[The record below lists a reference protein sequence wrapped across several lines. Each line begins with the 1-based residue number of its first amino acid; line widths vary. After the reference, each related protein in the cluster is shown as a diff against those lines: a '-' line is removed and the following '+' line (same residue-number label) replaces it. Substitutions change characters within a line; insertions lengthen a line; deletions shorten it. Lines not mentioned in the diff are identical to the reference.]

1 MRRAALTSL
10 LFASALALVSCGR
23 GERRTVLSAPPA
35 AALDNDIYVA
45 DEGGVVR
52 ALRPD
57 GAEQWSY
64 SLAEDLERLTGMP
77 SRDIRI
83 EQIAARS
90 GGKVFGLATRL
101 SGRESGVS
109 ILFALDAG
117 RLLWQRES
125 PYPVQS
131 VAPVALGQSAVYLSG
146 DDGVL
151 YAYARED
158 GRELWRYR
166 VSEAAIS
173 SPTVGRDGTIYVT
186 GPRRNLHAVSPEGKQ
201 LWVVGSQK

>member
-45 DEGGVVR
+45 EEGGVVR

>member
-1 MRRAALTSL
+1 MRSAALTSL
-10 LFASALALVSCGR
+10 LVASALALASCGR

-45 DEGGVVR
+45 EEGGVVR

-57 GAEQWSY
+57 GTEQWSY

-109 ILFALDAG
+109 ILFALDSG

-158 GRELWRYR
+158 GRELWRYH

-173 SPTVGRDGTIYVT
+173 SPTVGRDGTIYIT
-186 GPRRNLHAVSPEGKQ
+186 GPRRNLHAVSPDGKQ